1 MNLVQRNRTF
11 FIDILISILLIGS
24 TLYYAARYVDFNIPP
39 FEDAAMIMRYS
50 QNLAGGY
57 GIVWNIGEN
66 PVDGAT
72 DFLFMAASAGLIK
85 LGFTVGQSV
94 RGIGFASHLLTVLI
108 IYWTNRRIHNG
119 SIPFSFVSGLYLAVG
134 TGLSYVSA
142 YFGTPFFALAAAS
155 TWTLG
160 LLLMNWKSPERTL
173 SEGDAAVEGPPPL
186 WLSLA
191 FALSGLVTGLIRPE
205 GVILA
210 LLMLLAVIVMR
221 MSSGPLSFW
230 EPTSWIKRARVRGI
244 LPIIFTFGVV
254 FLTLGG
260 AYFLWRWD
268 YFGYPLPNPFYKKGE
283 GGWQW
288 ATFEASMLNTLRLSL
303 PVVFAFILGFRSKEM
318 MKTTIAYL
326 IPILGFAAAFGLV
339 SDEMNYGARFQYA
352 IVPLA
357 LMSWIPLVRGFK
369 FDWLNRLSLKERNAY
384 IVALIGLSA
393 SLVYYS
399 WFQTCFMALHQ
410 QRCDTPYE
418 RDGRLEMARMLADY
432 RGKGYVIAT
441 TEAGLL
447 PYYSGWTA
455 VDTWG
460 LNDQYIAHNGLTMEY
475 LDEYKPHIIMFHD
488 YYSPLVPPRLTEANL
503 AQRWFSMTILM
514 KTYAEENGYVLAA
527 AFGDSPYDTH
537 YYYVRPD
544 FEDSDRLIERISTFR
559 NYYYPTT
566 GKRSIN
572 YATFDDGP

>member
-1 MNLVQRNRTF
+1 MTLFQRNRTLWVDLLF
-11 FIDILISILLIGS
+11 SILLLAS
-24 TLYYAARYVDFNIPP
+24 TIYYAFNFIDFSIPP
-39 FEDAAMIMRYS
+39 FEDAAMIMRYA
-50 QNLAGGY
+50 QHLAGGH
-57 GIVWNIGEN
+57 GIVWNIGEA

-72 DFLFMAASAGLIK
+72 DFLFMAASAALIK
-85 LGFTVGQSV
+85 LGFTVGQAV
-94 RGIGFASHLLTVLI
+94 RGIGFVSHLLTVLI

-119 SIPFSFVSGLYLAVG
+119 NITFSFLSGLYLAAG
-134 TGLSYVSA
+134 SGLSYVSA

-160 LLLMNWKSPERTL
+160 LLLMREQNPRW
-173 SEGDAAVEGPPPL
+173 
-186 WLSLA
+186 WLSFA

-210 LLMLLAVIVMR
+210 SLMLLAVIIMR
-221 MSSGPLSFW
+221 GLKNSIS
-230 EPTSWIKRARVRGI
+230 
-244 LPIIFTFGVV
+244 IIVIFGAI
-254 FLTLGG
+254 FLFLGG

-283 GGWQW
+283 GGWSW
-288 ATFEASMLNTLRLSL
+288 NTFEISMLNTLRLSL
-303 PVVFAFILGFRSKEM
+303 PVAFAFILGFRSKET
-318 MKTTIAYL
+318 MKTTLVYL

-339 SDEMNYGARFQYA
+339 SNEMNFGARFQYA
-352 IVPLA
+352 TVPLA

-369 FDWLNRLSLKERNAY
+369 IEALSQVSVRERSVY

-393 SLVYYS
+393 GLVYYS

-410 QRCDTPYE
+410 QRCDAPYE
-418 RDGRLEMARMLADY
+418 RDGRLEMARMLADF
-432 RGKGYVIAT
+432 RGKGYVMAV

-447 PYYSGWTA
+447 PYYSGWDA

-460 LNDQYIAHNGLTMEY
+460 LNDQHIAHNGLTMEY
-475 LDEYKPHIIMFHD
+475 LDKYKPHIIMFHD

-514 KTYAEENGYVLAA
+514 KTYAEQNGYVLAA
-527 AFGDSPYDTH
+527 VFGDSPYDTH
-537 YYYVRPD
+537 YYYVRTD
-544 FEDSDRLIERISTFR
+544 FEDSERLIERISTFR

-572 YATFDDGP
+572 YAVFDDGP